1 VRDPIGLYRDASP
14 TGIQPP
20 ARKPN
25 KTRRALSYWL
35 FNPDPGV
42 TWAYVAACHPSV
54 LKASSGAAFI
64 ISSSP
69 PESVHVGAWKI
80 SRKLGLPHIVD
91 MRDGWLDEPLR
102 PILRTS
108 AFRRWQEG
116 RLETQILNDATAIL
130 VTSDVWQE
138 LLCNRL
144 PKLANKVTVL
154 PNGYPLS
161 LPKIVAAKNKPN
173 DAGLVLVHAGR
184 FSGSDTRRTPDLIL
198 QPLLACVNQ
207 KASQGTIK
215 LIGSLSDDE
224 LAVIEQF
231 VAPFAEHGWRIECPG
246 CLLRQELLE
255 LLPQADGLLL
265 LSASFAA
272 IPSKLFEYIPTGR
285 PILVATEQGSAT
297 WRICDSLPQAFL
309 IKMGKQPSHS
319 TLEMY
324 LNAALDINSTST
336 CPDKYDEGNLSK
348 IFLCVIEAI

>member
-1 VRDPIGLYRDASP
+1 
-14 TGIQPP
+14 
-20 ARKPN
+20 
-25 KTRRALSYWL
+25 
-35 FNPDPGV
+35 
-42 TWAYVAACHPSV
+42 
-54 LKASSGAAFI
+54 
-64 ISSSP
+64 
-69 PESVHVGAWKI
+69 
-80 SRKLGLPHIVD
+80 
-91 MRDGWLDEPLR
+91 
-102 PILRTS
+102 
-108 AFRRWQEG
+108 
-116 RLETQILNDATAIL
+116 
-130 VTSDVWQE
+130 
-138 LLCNRL
+138 
-144 PKLANKVTVL
+144 
-154 PNGYPLS
+154 
-161 LPKIVAAKNKPN
+161 VAAKNKPN

-198 QPLLACVNQ
+198 QPLLASVKQ
-207 KASQGTIK
+207 QASQGTIK

-224 LAVIEQF
+224 LEVIEQF
-231 VAPFAEHGWRIECPG
+231 VAPFAEQGWRIECPG